1 MMLVAGATGQLGG
14 EICRRLVAAGRPVRG
29 LVRASSDP
37 AAVAQLRELGVDTVE
52 GDLRD
57 RDSLDAAC
65 RGVSAVVSTVTTVR
79 SRQPGDSIE
88 ATDRDGQLNLV
99 EAARSAGVERFV
111 YVSYS
116 GQIGVDDPLTRAKRA
131 VEQRVRSSGVTS
143 TILRPSYFMEM
154 WLSPALGF
162 DFAAAKATLY
172 GSGENRISW
181 ISLLDVA
188 EVAARTANDPSA
200 ADATIELGG
209 PEALSPLE
217 VIRVFEEVGGKAFQV
232 HSVPVDALA
241 AQQASATNSL
251 ERAFA
256 ALMLAYA
263 KGDDIPMDET
273 VRRYQLAL
281 TSVRDYARRVLRT

>member
-1 MMLVAGATGQLGG
+1 MILVAGATGHLGG
-14 EICRRLVAAGRPVRG
+14 AICQRLSAAGRPVRG
-29 LVRASSDP
+29 LVRATSDP
-37 AAVAQLRELGVDTVE
+37 AAVAQLRALGVGTVE

-57 RDSLDAAC
+57 RASLDAAC
-65 RGVSAVVSTVTTVR
+65 QGVSAVVSTVTTVR

-88 ATDRDGQLNLV
+88 ATDQQGQLNLV
-99 EAARSAGVERFV
+99 EAARAAGVERFL

-131 VEQRVRSSGVTS
+131 VEQRVCSSGMTP

-162 DFAAAKATLY
+162 DFAAAKATVY
-172 GSGENRISW
+172 GSGGNRISW
-181 ISLLDVA
+181 ISLHDVA
-188 EVAARTANDPSA
+188 EVAARALNDPA

-217 VIRVFEEVGGKAFQV
+217 VIRVFEEISGKTFEV
-232 HSVPVDALA
+232 RRVPEDALA
-241 AQQASATNSL
+241 AQRASATNSL
-251 ERAFA
+251 EQAFA

-263 KGDDIPMDET
+263 NGDPIPMDET
-273 VRRYQLAL
+273 ISRYQLRL